1 MTMAYRFEPVGAA
14 DRDQRPT
21 DEARETLR
29 EMCRNLIGLLR
40 DAQTPA
46 RRVVMSVG
54 PVSLEVEW
62 AVANP
67 AVPGAAVPAPGVGG
81 AVATLAAAGLNGG
94 HPVNGGAILAAAVN
108 GGEPA
113 DPALTVKAPLV
124 GTFYRA
130 PEPGAMP
137 FVTVGDAVEAGQQ
150 VGIVEAMK
158 LMNPIETDRSGRV
171 VQILVG
177 DAEAVEY
184 DQPLIV
190 LAPLDEEA

>member
-14 DRDQRPT
+14 DRDHRPA

-29 EMCRNLIGLLR
+29 ELCRSLLDLLR
-40 DAQTPA
+40 DAHTPA

-62 AVANP
+62 AVPDP
-67 AVPGAAVPAPGVGG
+67 AVPAAAVSVPGAAVTLTA
-81 AVATLAAAGLNGG
+81 ATLNGG
-94 HPVNGGAILAAAVN
+94 HPGVNGGAILAAVN
-108 GGEPA
+108 GAE
-113 DPALTVKAPLV
+113 PALTVKAPLV

-130 PEPGAMP
+130 PEPGAQP
-137 FVTVGDAVEAGQQ
+137 FVCVGDLVEAGQQ

-158 LMNPIETDRSGRV
+158 LMNPVEADQSGRV

-190 LAPLDEEA
+190 LAALEDEG